1 MHKSLFRSRRG
12 SQDNILHS
20 PARSLGEESGGEDRE
35 EDDPHHLR
43 VLSLERGC
51 GDGGTTRKERTT
63 SVDKKTSLRPIQEKR
78 SSERPT
84 EEAGEERTTSV
95 DKKSSLRPIQ
105 EKRSRERPTEEAGEE
120 RTTSEDKKT
129 SLRPIQEKRGR
140 ERPTEEAG
148 EEGMTSV
155 EKKSSLR
162 PIQEKRGRERQNE
175 EAGEERKGV
184 DLCYNVSVT
193 VNNRYMSRKRIDFF
207 LAEECLRYLDATQ

>member
-1 MHKSLFRSRRG
+1 MFRSRRG

-51 GDGGTTRKERTT
+51 GEGGTP
-63 SVDKKTSLRPIQEKR
+63 KK
-78 SSERPT
+78 
-84 EEAGEERTTSV
+84 ERTTSV

-105 EKRSRERPTEEAGEE
+105 EKRSRERPTEEAGGEE

-129 SLRPIQEKRGR
+129 SLRPVQEKRCR
-140 ERPTEEAG
+140 ERPT
-148 EEGMTSV
+148 
-155 EKKSSLR
+155 
-162 PIQEKRGRERQNE
+162 E

-193 VNNRYMSRKRIDFF
+193 VNNRYTC
-207 LAEECLRYLDATQ
+207 EEKG

>member
-1 MHKSLFRSRRG
+1 MFRSRRG

-51 GDGGTTRKERTT
+51 GDRK
-63 SVDKKTSLRPIQEKR
+63 
-78 SSERPT
+78 
-84 EEAGEERTTSV
+84 ERTTSV

-129 SLRPIQEKRGR
+129 SLRPIQEKRSREKPNEEAGEEGTTSVDKKTSLRPIQEKWSR

-148 EEGMTSV
+148 EEGTTSV

-162 PIQEKRGRERQNE
+162 PIQEKRSRERPTE

-193 VNNRYMSRKRIDFF
+193 VNNRYMLRIRIDFF
-207 LAEECLRYLDATQ
+207 FIAEECAGH